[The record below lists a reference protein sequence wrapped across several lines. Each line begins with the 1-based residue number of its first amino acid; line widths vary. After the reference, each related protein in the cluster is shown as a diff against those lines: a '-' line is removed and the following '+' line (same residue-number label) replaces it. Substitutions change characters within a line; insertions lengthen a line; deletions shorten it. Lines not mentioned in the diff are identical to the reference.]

1 MSLPK
6 IDQPIYNINVPSLKK
21 KYSFRP
27 FLVKEEKLLLM
38 AKESDKPSDIL
49 SAIKQ
54 VVNNCSLNNNLNVEK
69 LPVFDLEYIFLKL
82 RAVSVDNV
90 VKIKYK
96 DFEDNKE
103 YDFEIDLNSVE
114 VDFPEKNDPNIKI
127 TSKSGI
133 LMHYPTASLYDD
145 KDFQNLEKD
154 YMFELIVRCV
164 DKIYYEE
171 DIYEAKEYKKQELV
185 EFLENLSVATFE
197 KILNFLTNMPK
208 IHHEIVYKNSL
219 GNERKIE
226 FNSLNDFFMW
236 R

>member
-185 EFLENLSVATFE
+185 EFLENLTVATFE

>member
-38 AKESDKPSDIL
+38 AKESDKPADIL

-54 VVNNCSLNNNLNVEK
+54 VVNNCSLNTNLNVEK
-69 LPVFDLEYIFLKL
+69 LPVFDLEFIFLRL
-82 RAVSVDNV
+82 RAVSVDNI

-103 YDFEIDLNSVE
+103 YDFEIDLNTVE

-127 TSKSGI
+127 TPKSGI

-164 DKIYYEE
+164 DKIYYED
-171 DIYEAKEYKKQELV
+171 DIYEAKDYKKQDLV

-208 IHHEIVYKNSL
+208 IHHQIAYKNSL

>member
-6 IDQPIYNINVPSLKK
+6 IDQPIYNINIPSLKK

-38 AKESDKPSDIL
+38 AKESDKPADIL

-69 LPVFDLEYIFLKL
+69 LPVFDLEYLFLKL
-82 RAVSVDNV
+82 RAVSVDNI

-127 TSKSGI
+127 NSKSGI

-171 DIYEAKEYKKQELV
+171 DIYEAKDYKKQELV

-197 KILNFLTNMPK
+197 KVLNFLTNMPK